1 MGKPFQKDN
10 FCYDAEI
17 ETYICPLREILY
29 RRRTYEYKNK
39 QRITYWTNECKNCVM
54 KEICCKK
61 KNYRTIQYYGN
72 PSKIRMQRKME
83 TDGHKKSTKNDQK
96 QQNYHLHT

>member
-1 MGKPFQKDN
+1 MQKLKPTSVLWEKFPPPP
-10 FCYDAEI
+10 
-17 ETYICPLREILY
+17 PLLY

-39 QRITYWTNECKNCVM
+39 QKITYWTNKCKNCVM

-61 KNYRTIQYYGN
+61 KRITEQFKTIATLPRLECNGKWKQN
-72 PSKIRMQRKME
+72 
-83 TDGHKKSTKNDQK
+83 GHKKSTKNDQK